1 MKQLIK
7 LQPRINQPVSEF
19 ELLHVSNKIT
29 TICLNY
35 NSVMIQYD
43 SIMHTYMW
51 IYVHNSKKK
60 KFFWLFDMS
69 KYTLCHAL
77 INKLQTL

>member
-1 MKQLIK
+1 MKQLTK

-19 ELLHVSNKIT
+19 ELILHVSNKIT
-29 TICLNY
+29 KKCLNY

-51 IYVHNSKKK
+51 NTYIIQKKINSAGCLTCLNIHYVMH
-60 KFFWLFDMS
+60 
-69 KYTLCHAL
+69 
-77 INKLQTL
+77 

>member
-19 ELLHVSNKIT
+19 ELILHVSNKIT

-35 NSVMIQYD
+35 NSVMIQLCIRTCGYTYIIQKKN
-43 SIMHTYMW
+43 SAGCLTCLNIHYVMH
-51 IYVHNSKKK
+51 
-60 KFFWLFDMS
+60 
-69 KYTLCHAL
+69 
-77 INKLQTL
+77 

>member
-19 ELLHVSNKIT
+19 ELILHVSNKIT

-51 IYVHNSKKK
+51 IHVHNSKKK
-60 KFFWLFDMS
+60 KNSAGCLTCLNIHYVM
-69 KYTLCHAL
+69 H
-77 INKLQTL
+77 

>member
-19 ELLHVSNKIT
+19 ELILHVSNKIT

-60 KFFWLFDMS
+60 NSAGCLTCLNIHYVM
-69 KYTLCHAL
+69 H
-77 INKLQTL
+77 

>member
-19 ELLHVSNKIT
+19 ECKQQN
-29 TICLNY
+29 NY
-35 NSVMIQYD
+35 NMFKLMIQYD
-43 SIMHTYMW
+43 SSMHTYMW

-60 KFFWLFDMS
+60 KFAGCLTCLNIHYVM
-69 KYTLCHAL
+69 H
-77 INKLQTL
+77 